1 MSISEEAYN
10 EGKVSRNS
18 EIFNEQYELYE
29 SPSNN
34 DNQSTQNGRTS
45 NRITQ
50 LDRKTKTDE
59 LVSYESK
66 SKTNSEELDNSSFL
80 MTINL
85 N

>member
-10 EGKVSRNS
+10 EGKVSRNI